1 MHYLLPGDL
10 AIHNTIQGLSDKR
23 WAGMLANHG
32 AVAAGEN
39 LEAAVR
45 AIEELEAGPDGKS

>member
-1 MHYLLPGDL
+1 MPGDL